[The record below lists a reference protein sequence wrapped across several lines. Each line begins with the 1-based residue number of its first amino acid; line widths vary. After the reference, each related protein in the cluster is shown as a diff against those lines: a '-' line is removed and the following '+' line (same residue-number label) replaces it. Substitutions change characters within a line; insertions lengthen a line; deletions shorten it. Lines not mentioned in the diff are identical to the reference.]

1 VDITER
7 KRAEQELS
15 TARDTALEGVRIKL
29 EFMANMSHEIRTPL
43 NGILGMNE
51 LLLDSGLNA
60 EQSEYATTAAACG
73 RLLMDERSLQQRW
86 NIAKPKTTNA
96 QIQPSNP
103 KLDRPPPFVS
113 DRDAGVGYGY
123 LARLQSGSFGHRTP
137 APPAS
142 KCRWGRANSAN
153 DTFARKK
160 VRDRMPNKVLDEPKF
175 YSLLKPR
182 EGSDFAL
189 VEGSDFALVKVRL
202 RRVKTASLSRAVPN
216 RLACCQ
222 NEVENLADCR
232 RWDASSQSVLRM

>member
-1 VDITER
+1 
-7 KRAEQELS
+7 
-15 TARDTALEGVRIKL
+15 VRIKS

-73 RLLMDERSLQQRW
+73 RLLMDERSLQRRW

-96 QIQPSNP
+96 QIQTLESEA
-103 KLDRPPPFVS
+103 RPAAPVVS

-123 LARLQSGSFGHRTP
+123 LARLQSGSSGHRTP

-142 KCRWGRANSAN
+142 KCRRGRANSAN

-189 VEGSDFALVKVRL
+189 VKVRL

-216 RLACCQ
+216 RLACCRS
-222 NEVENLADCR
+222 E
-232 RWDASSQSVLRM
+232 